1 MNNNIIT
8 LKVNL
13 KNMLLSKT
21 EKNGVVTA
29 NYDSTNI
36 LASKWDGKNLTVI
49 FKHGASYTYNDV
61 TKTDYARFELAESQ
75 GVILNAKIKAYS
87 FTKNDGVDAD
97 AVVKEI
103 ETIKTENLT
112 RFEEGIVEQ
121 MRLISSAYEANPMLT
136 KTSLERLAEMLIKH
150 SEMVGTTSGL
160 KLCACD

>member
-1 MNNNIIT
+1 LNNNIIT

>member
-13 KNMLLSKT
+13 KSMLLNKT
-21 EKNGVVTA
+21 EKDGVVTA

-36 LASKWDGKNLTVI
+36 LASKWNGKDLTVI

-75 GVILNAKIKAYS
+75 GAILNAKIKAYS

-97 AVVKEI
+97 AVIKEI
-103 ETIKTENLT
+103 ETIKAENLIK
-112 RFEEGIVEQ
+112 FEEGIVEQ
-121 MRLISSAYEANPMLT
+121 MRLISSAYEANPVLT

-150 SEMVGTTSGL
+150 SEMAGTTSGL

>member
-13 KNMLLSKT
+13 KNMLLNKT
-21 EKNGVVTA
+21 EKDGVVTA

-36 LASKWDGKNLTVI
+36 LASKWNGKDLTVI

-75 GVILNAKIKAYS
+75 GAVLNSKIKSYS
-87 FTKNDGVDAD
+87 YTKNDDVDAN

-103 ETIKTENLT
+103 ADIKASNLKK
-112 RFEEGIVEQ
+112 FEEGIVEQ
-121 MRLISSAYEANPMLT
+121 MRLISLAYEANPILT

-150 SEMVGTTSGL
+150 SEMAGTTSGL
-160 KLCACD
+160 KLCACN